1 MIETEPVLA
10 EHRPAPGADRTFTG
24 RWLERLARLLA
35 WGGGLTLTAIT
46 LMSVYSVVMR
56 NLVGA
61 PIQGDLELV
70 QMGCAISVAAFL
82 PLCQLRN
89 GHIIVDFFT
98 MRASDATRQ
107 RLDAVGS
114 MLIGVVMS
122 LLAWRT
128 AVGAIEANAYMET
141 TMIMGLPVWIGYAL
155 MVPSITLAALAAF
168 WLGLRRFKGLADP
181 VSADTL

>member
-1 MIETEPVLA
+1 MIGTGPALA
-10 EHRPAPGADRTFTG
+10 EHRPAPGATDTWAG

-35 WGGGLTLTAIT
+35 WAGGMMMTAIT

-56 NLVGA
+56 NLVGR

-70 QMGCAISVAAFL
+70 QMGCAISIAAFL

-98 MRASDATRQ
+98 SRATDATRH
-107 RLDAVGS
+107 RLDALGS
-114 MLIGVVMS
+114 VLIGLVMA

-128 AVGAIEANAYMET
+128 LVGAIEAYANLET
-141 TMIMGLPVWIGYAL
+141 TMIMGLPLWVGYGL
-155 MVPSITLAALAAF
+155 MVPSLAVAAWAAF
-168 WLGLRRFKGLADP
+168 WLGVRRVKGYPDP
-181 VSADTL
+181 VPVDAM

>member
-1 MIETEPVLA
+1 MNADEPVLD
-10 EHRPAPGADRTFTG
+10 EHRPAPGATATFAG
-24 RWLERLARLLA
+24 RWLERLARALA
-35 WGGGLTLTAIT
+35 WAGGLVMTAIT

-70 QMGCAISVAAFL
+70 QMGCAISIAAFL

-98 MRASDATRQ
+98 TRASEATRR
-107 RLDAVGS
+107 RLDAIGS
-114 MLIGVVMS
+114 VLIGVGMAV
-122 LLAWRT
+122 LAWRT
-128 AVGAIEANAYMET
+128 AVGATEAKAYMET

-155 MVPSITLAALAAF
+155 MVPSLTLASLAAF
-168 WLGLRRFKGLADP
+168 WLGGRRFGGQPDP
-181 VSADTL
+181 VHADTL

>member
-1 MIETEPVLA
+1 VNETEPVLD
-10 EHRPAPGADRTFTG
+10 EHRPAPGADETLTG

-35 WGGGLTLTAIT
+35 WGGGLTMTAIT

-56 NLVGA
+56 NLLGA

-70 QMGCAISVAAFL
+70 QMGCAISIAAFL

-98 MRASDATRQ
+98 SRVSEATRQ
-107 RLDAVGS
+107 RLDAIGS
-114 MLIGVVMS
+114 VLIGIVMA

-128 AVGAIEANAYMET
+128 TIGAIEANAYMET
-141 TMIMGLPVWIGYAL
+141 TMIMALPVWIGYAL
-155 MVPSITLAALAAF
+155 MVPSLALAAVAAF
-168 WLGLRRFKGLADP
+168 WLALRRFNRLPDP